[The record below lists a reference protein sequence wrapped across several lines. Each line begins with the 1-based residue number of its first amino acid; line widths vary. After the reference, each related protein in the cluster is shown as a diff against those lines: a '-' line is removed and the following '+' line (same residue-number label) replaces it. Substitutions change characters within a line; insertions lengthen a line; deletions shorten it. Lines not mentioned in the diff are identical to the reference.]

1 MVMDSPTPSPP
12 SNFDPS
18 AAPGSVGVD
27 RAHWRSQ
34 ILTNPM
40 AAEPYAALGELLRQ
54 SGQVAGA
61 IEAWCKALALE
72 PQRETW
78 YAGALAAFDGW
89 LKLPSVYETEAALG
103 QARSNYAQGLDRL
116 ISLTRSHPA
125 LMQLALQAIA
135 LRVPFYL
142 NYQGQND
149 RALQEQYGAWVCQT
163 LATVFPDLAPLQ
175 PRWPRE
181 RSSGDRLRIGYFSS
195 HFYHH
200 SVMKTHLG
208 WLRHADR
215 DRLEIYSYYAGNR
228 WDATTDEA
236 RRLSDRFAFWE
247 TGNDFNP
254 QRYAAFCRA
263 AWQDQLDVAVMLD
276 VGMDSVMYLIGGWRF
291 APVQC
296 ATWGHP
302 VTTGLPTVDYYL
314 SSDRMEPPQAET
326 HYSETL
332 ICLPGLGIA
341 YDRPPIAPQPQLD
354 RAQLGLADDEVVYL
368 CCQSLYKY
376 LPQADRLWV
385 EIAQAVP
392 RSRLVFLASPF
403 PEAAP
408 PFAQR
413 LGAAFAAA
421 GLAFADHCTIL
432 PPQSQTQFWQLNQL
446 ADIFLDSIDWSGC
459 NSTLEAIAAGLPVVT
474 LPGALMR
481 GRHAA
486 AILTELG
493 LTETIAQTPEDYCD
507 LAIGLGCDR
516 AWRQNLRLEIAQR
529 SARIFN
535 QIHGVR
541 ALETFYES
549 ALQRRQQE
557 CTPCPIAQAGT

>member
-1 MVMDSPTPSPP
+1 MDDLTPGASSRLSQAAAV
-12 SNFDPS
+12 SN
-18 AAPGSVGVD
+18 D
-27 RAHWRSQ
+27 RAYWRSR
-34 ILTNPM
+34 ILADPLG
-40 AAEPYAALGELLRQ
+40 AEAYAALGELLRQ

-61 IEAWCKALALE
+61 IEAWSKALALE
-72 PQRETW
+72 PTRETW
-78 YAGALAAFDGW
+78 YAGALAVFDGW
-89 LKLPSVYETEAALG
+89 LTLPAIYETEGAI
-103 QARSNYAQGLDRL
+103 ARARTNYQRGLDRL
-116 ISLTRSHPA
+116 IALTDSHPA
-125 LMQLALQAIA
+125 LAGLALQAIA

-149 RALQEQYGAWVCQT
+149 RSLQRQYGAWVSRT
-163 LATVFPDLAPLQ
+163 LATLLPDLATLQ
-175 PRWPRE
+175 PRWPNE
-181 RSSGDRLRIGYFSS
+181 GRSGKKLRVGYFSS

-228 WDATTDEA
+228 WDSTTDEA

-247 TGNDFNP
+247 MGTDFNP

-263 AWQDQLDVAVMLD
+263 VWADQLDVAVLLD
-276 VGMDSVMYLIGGWRF
+276 VGMDSVMYLLGGWRF

-314 SSDRMEPPQAET
+314 SSDRMEPPHAES

-341 YDRPPIAPQPQLD
+341 YDRPPTDTVPPAD
-354 RAQLGLADDEVVYL
+354 RADFGLADDEVVYL

-385 EIAQAVP
+385 EIARQVP

-403 PEAAP
+403 PETAAP
-408 PFAQR
+408 FRDR
-413 LGAAFAAA
+413 LVPAFAAA
-421 GLAFADHCTIL
+421 GLNFDDHCTIL
-432 PPQSQTQFWQLNQL
+432 PPQSQERFWQLNQL
-446 ADIFLDSIDWSGC
+446 ADVFLDSIGWSGC
-459 NSTLEAIAAGLPVVT
+459 NSVLEAIACGLPVVT
-474 LPGALMR
+474 LPGTMMR

-493 LTETIAQTPEDYCD
+493 LTETIAQDPESYCN

-529 SARIFN
+529 SARVF
-535 QIHGVR
+535 HTTRCVR
-541 ALETFYES
+541 SLEAFYES
-549 ALQRRQQE
+549 AVQRRRQARSAS
-557 CTPCPIAQAGT
+557 PIAQA